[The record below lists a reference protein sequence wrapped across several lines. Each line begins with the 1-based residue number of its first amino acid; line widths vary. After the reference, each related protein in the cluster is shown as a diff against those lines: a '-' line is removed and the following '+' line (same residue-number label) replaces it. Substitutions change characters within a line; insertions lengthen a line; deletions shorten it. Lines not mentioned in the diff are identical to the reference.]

1 MWKLLPLWL
10 AFILV
15 GTELI
20 GQQPG
25 AAPGQDPSAQKSKD
39 YSDSPIVKQMMAFNK
54 KNDGK
59 LTKEE
64 VTDPAPPQALR
75 AGGHQQ
81 GRRCHA

>member
-25 AAPGQDPSAQKSKD
+25 AVPGKIRPPKNQKTTAILPS
-39 YSDSPIVKQMMAFNK
+39 
-54 KNDGK
+54 
-59 LTKEE
+59 
-64 VTDPAPPQALR
+64 
-75 AGGHQQ
+75 
-81 GRRCHA
+81 